1 MFTKLKWKFVK
12 NGNFYCS
19 ASSSKT
25 KRDIGMLTYMAT
37 NALLTLVGCMT
48 GPTIVGVFSKL
59 FIVKYYDQ
67 EVKTI
72 TNKDRILASVD
83 EDEDNDYDEKEER
96 G

>member
-1 MFTKLKWKFVK
+1 MGPT
-12 NGNFYCS
+12 GEM
-19 ASSSKT
+19 
-25 KRDIGMLTYMAT
+25 MLTYMAT

-96 G
+96 GWR

>member
-1 MFTKLKWKFVK
+1 M
-12 NGNFYCS
+12 
-19 ASSSKT
+19 ASGSKT
-25 KRDIGMLTYMAT
+25 KRDIRMGPTGEMMLTYMAT

>member
-1 MFTKLKWKFVK
+1 MKK
-12 NGNFYCS
+12 GNFLLFGLQL
-19 ASSSKT
+19 KT
-25 KRDIGMLTYMAT
+25 KRDIGMGPSGEMMLTYRAT